1 VNDGEIVMKL
11 RRQCKELRVSSEWF
25 NPLFEKDLSPTVHN
39 RSIEKRADATLVAL
53 ADALNASKVFTLDH
67 KDFSVYRFQ
76 QKKRFTLIPP
86 SLVS

>member
-1 VNDGEIVMKL
+1 M
-11 RRQCKELRVSSEWF
+11 SSEWF